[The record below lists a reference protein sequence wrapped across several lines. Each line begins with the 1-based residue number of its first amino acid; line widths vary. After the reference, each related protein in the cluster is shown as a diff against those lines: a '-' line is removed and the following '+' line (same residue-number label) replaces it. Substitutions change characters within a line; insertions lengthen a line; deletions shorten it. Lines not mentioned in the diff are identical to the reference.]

1 MKDLIQIQKTD
12 GLDTVNARDLHQFLE
27 VGKDFSSWIKS
38 RIEKY
43 DFIEGEDYLLTK
55 IGEQL
60 PSGTKYKIEYEI
72 TFDMAKELAMV
83 ENNSK
88 GKQVR
93 RWFIQKQK
101 ELAAIRGYH
110 LMTSREVARMF
121 SVSMGTVQKY
131 SRLGEL
137 PFIWVSNRR
146 MYRFE
151 DIKDYIDRNYVPAKT
166 DEQGRLPFEVMA
178 NTVAYPVR

>member
-1 MKDLIQIQKTD
+1 MKTMTDLIHIQQKD
-12 GLDTVNARDLHQFLE
+12 GIETVNARELHQVLK
-27 VGKDFSSWIKS
+27 VGKDYSTWIKD

-43 DFIEGEDYLLTK
+43 DFIEGEDYSPELGK
-55 IGEQL
+55 S
-60 PSGTKYKIEYEI
+60 SGGRPAIEYYI
-72 TFDMAKELAMV
+72 TFDMAKELSML
-83 ENNSK
+83 ENNAM
-88 GKQVR
+88 GKKAR

-110 LMTSREVARMF
+110 LMTSREVARMYR
-121 SVSMGTVQKY
+121 VSIDTIQKY

-137 PFIWVSNRR
+137 PFIMMGNRR
-146 MYRFE
+146 MYRYE
-151 DIKDYIDRNYVPAKT
+151 DVIDYLYRNYVPAKT

>member
-12 GLDTVNARDLHQFLE
+12 GIETVNARELHQFLE
-27 VGKDFSSWIKS
+27 VGKDFSNWIKD

-43 DFIEGEDYLLTK
+43 DFMEGEDFTPILAK
-55 IGEQL
+55 SSGGR
-60 PSGTKYKIEYEI
+60 PSIEYYI
-72 TFDMAKELAMV
+72 TLDMAKELAMV

-93 RWFIQKQK
+93 RWFIRKQK

-151 DIKDYIDRNYVPAKT
+151 DIKDYIDRNYVPAKI
-166 DEQGRLPFEVMA
+166 DGQLKFSFEG
-178 NTVAYPVR
+178 N